1 MAILSME
8 QEITTKEDSWV
19 ELDNIFARTR
29 EPLDSDVAVII
40 LKIHHPAFLGNRK
53 SFDYSLWG
61 KTLTEWVSLAFDTC
75 PILELETTASSDI
88 LYTIKPYLSDK
99 KYTAVFYADTPLLQR
114 KNFLNIIDY
123 VKTKRMNVCKLE
135 RGYVFVTDYLR
146 TAEKLYSSTSA
157 NLDFKDDFLL
167 VCDMDSLSRASTILK
182 DRILKYHLE
191 HGVQI
196 LDTNWTSIDADV
208 IIGENVT
215 IYPENILQGKTI
227 IGDNVVLQAGNT
239 IINSQIGD
247 NCKIIHSVI
256 DRSKIRDGSKIEP
269 FSYIYQGEVKK

>member
-8 QEITTKEDSWV
+8 QEVTTKEDSWV

-40 LKIHHPAFLGNRK
+40 LKIHHPAFLGKRK

-191 HGVQI
+191 RGVQI

-239 IINSQIGD
+239 IKNSQIGN
-247 NCKIIHSVI
+247 NCEIMHSVI
-256 DRSKIRDGSKIEP
+256 DKSKIRDGSKIEP

>member
-8 QEITTKEDSWV
+8 EEITTKEQSWV

-40 LKIHHPAFLGNRK
+40 LKIHHPAFLGSRK

-75 PILELETTASSDI
+75 PILELEITQASDI

-123 VKTKRMNVCKLE
+123 VKTKRLNVCKLE

-146 TAEKLYSSTSA
+146 TAEKIYSSTTA

-167 VCDMDSLSRASTILK
+167 VCDMDSLSKASAILK
-182 DRILKYHLE
+182 NRILKYHLE

-208 IIGENVT
+208 VIGENVT
-215 IYPENILQGKTI
+215 IYPQNILQGKTI

-239 IINSQIGD
+239 LINSQIGN
-247 NCKIIHSVI
+247 NCQIMQSVI
-256 DRSKIRDGSKIEP
+256 DRSKIRDGSIIEP
-269 FSYIYQGEVKK
+269 FSYIKNGEVRK